1 MRISD
6 WSSDVCSSDLTLLR
20 HAVQAGAGRL
30 PVEDEALFG
39 GAIVLIDTQAA
50 ADAAEKKFLPAQ
62 STSAEGQGWVEHYIF
77 RPIAERTAPWLLR
90 QQIQPRHLRIG
101 AMVTAAIALI
111 IASRSEEHTSELQ
124 SLLSSSYA

>member
-6 WSSDVCSSDLTLLR
+6 WSSDVCSSDL
-20 HAVQAGAGRL
+20 L

-101 AMVTAAIALI
+101 AMVTADRKSTRLN
-111 IASRSEEHTSELQ
+111 
-124 SLLSSSYA
+124 SSH

>member
-6 WSSDVCSSDLTLLR
+6 WSSDVCSSDL
-20 HAVQAGAGRL
+20 AGRL

-39 GAIVLIDTQAA
+39 GVIVLIDTQAA

-77 RPIAERTAPWLLR
+77 RPIAERTA
-90 QQIQPRHLRIG
+90 
-101 AMVTAAIALI
+101 
-111 IASRSEEHTSELQ
+111 RSEERRVGQACVSTGRYRWSP
-124 SLLSSSYA
+124 YP

>member
-1 MRISD
+1 MIRRPPRAT
-6 WSSDVCSSDLTLLR
+6 LTDTLFPYTTLFR
-20 HAVQAGAGRL
+20 S
-30 PVEDEALFG
+30 DEALFG

-101 AMVTAAIALI
+101 A
-111 IASRSEEHTSELQ
+111 RSEEHTSELQ
-124 SLLSSSYA
+124 SLMRI